1 MSLNIRIQTGG
12 KAFVRKIALKPD
24 GMVPIKP
31 TELMDTVMSGSPD
44 SVRAETYK
52 QRVGNIR
59 LILARLNGTQK
70 QLSEGI
76 NKAASRPDVFAP
88 F

>member
-1 MSLNIRIQTGG
+1 
-12 KAFVRKIALKPD
+12 
-24 GMVPIKP
+24 
-31 TELMDTVMSGSPD
+31 
-44 SVRAETYK
+44 VRAETYK
-52 QRVGNIR
+52 QRVSNIR

-70 QLSEGI
+70 QLVEGI

>member
-1 MSLNIRIQTGG
+1 M
-12 KAFVRKIALKPD
+12 ALKAD

-31 TELMDTVMSGSPD
+31 NDLMDAAMSGSPD
-44 SVRAETYK
+44 SVRAESYK
-52 QRVGNIR
+52 QRVNNAR
-59 LILARLNGTQK
+59 LLLARLNGTQK
-70 QLSEGI
+70 QLFEGI